1 MVMLEKYEICRG
13 LFHGFDYSLFFAG
26 KPEERISVL
35 PRAQE
40 HILSI
45 ENGAERLIT
54 AVTALSKAF
63 ALAVPH
69 DEALRIQ
76 DDVGFFQAVRSAV
89 RKTTGRGGGPKGD
102 EDIKLILSLK
112 PVPPWVRTSVISHG
126 SELGW

>member
-1 MVMLEKYEICRG
+1 M
-13 LFHGFDYSLFFAG
+13 
-26 KPEERISVL
+26 
-35 PRAQE
+35 
-40 HILSI
+40 
-45 ENGAERLIT
+45 
-54 AVTALSKAF
+54 TALSKAF
-63 ALAVPH
+63 ALALPH